1 MRTKYTSLIVAGALL
16 ATTFAGT
23 VKSRG
28 TAGATQLSVPVGAHG
43 IALNGANLANVS
55 GVDALY
61 FNPAGASNFDKSF
74 ETVVTD
80 MSYLG
85 DINVNYFALVGNA
98 GKAGVLGFS
107 VKSFDFGDIART
119 SAENTEGTG
128 ETFSPDFMTVSA
140 TWSKA
145 LADRMR
151 FGANVKFVQER
162 IMSTAAS
169 GVGVDLGVQYS
180 FSNRPIKIGVMLSN
194 LGSKM
199 QYAGSDLE
207 QKHLPDDTGEG
218 TLSESFQIISEGFE
232 MPAELNMSV
241 SYEVMPNLSLMASFN
256 NNSFTTNQTCVG
268 GEYNLALGASSV
280 WVGGAVA
287 LGNVD
292 DDQPD
297 DVGSGDWDEYTGSN
311 FGATF
316 GAGINYPI
324 GSMVISLEMAQR
336 TVVNYFDN
344 NMVYS
349 IKVAF

>member
-1 MRTKYTSLIVAGALL
+1 MKTKYTSLIVAGALL
-16 ATTFAGT
+16 ATAFAGT

-43 IALNGANLANVS
+43 IALNGANLATVS

-61 FNPAGASNFDKSF
+61 FNPAGAANFDKSF

-85 DINVNYFALVGNA
+85 DINVNYVALVGNV

-107 VKSFDFGDIART
+107 VKTFDFGSIPVT

-128 ETFSPDFMTVSA
+128 ETFSPDFMTVGA

-151 FGANVKFVQER
+151 VGMNLKFVQER
-162 IMSTAAS
+162 IMSTSAS
-169 GVGVDLGVQYS
+169 GVAVDIGVQYS

-207 QKHLPDDTGEG
+207 QKHIPDDTGEG
-218 TLSESFQIISEGFE
+218 TLNESFQIVSEGFE
-232 MPAELNMSV
+232 MPAELNMSI
-241 SYEVMPNLSLMASFN
+241 SYEVIPNLSLMASFN
-256 NNSFTTNQTCVG
+256 NNSFTTNQTCLG
-268 GEYNLALGASSV
+268 GEYNLAFGTSSV

-287 LGNVD
+287 LGSVD
-292 DDQPD
+292 DEQPGD
-297 DVGSGDWDEYTGSN
+297 IGSGDWGEYTGSN

-324 GSMVISLEMAQR
+324 GSMVVSLEMAQR
-336 TVVNYFDN
+336 TVVDYFEN

-349 IKVAF
+349 IKFAF

>member
-1 MRTKYTSLIVAGALL
+1 MKTKYTSLIVAGALL
-16 ATTFAGT
+16 ATAFAGT

-43 IALNGANLANVS
+43 IALNGANLATVS

-74 ETVVTD
+74 ETVVAD

-85 DINVNYFALVGNA
+85 GINVNYVALVGNT
-98 GKAGVLGFS
+98 GKAGVFGFS
-107 VKSFDFGDIART
+107 VKTFDFGDIPVT

-128 ETFSPDFMTVSA
+128 ETFSPDFMTVGA

-151 FGANVKFVQER
+151 VGVNLKFVQER
-162 IMSTAAS
+162 IMSTSAS
-169 GVGVDLGVQYS
+169 GVAVDIGVQYS

-207 QKHLPDDTGEG
+207 QKHIPDDTGEG
-218 TLSESFQIISEGFE
+218 TLNESFQIVSEGFE
-232 MPAELNMSV
+232 MPAELNMSI
-241 SYEVMPNLSLMASFN
+241 SYEVIPNLSLMASFN
-256 NNSFTTNQTCVG
+256 NNSFTTNQTSLG
-268 GEYNLALGASSV
+268 GEYNLAFGTSSV

-287 LGNVD
+287 LGSVD
-292 DDQPD
+292 DEQPD
-297 DVGSGDWDEYTGSN
+297 DISSGDWTEYTGSN

-324 GSMVISLEMAQR
+324 GGMVVSLEMAQR
-336 TVVNYFDN
+336 TVVDYFEN

-349 IKVAF
+349 IKIAF

>member
-1 MRTKYTSLIVAGALL
+1 MKTKYTSLIVAGALL
-16 ATTFAGT
+16 ATAFAGT

-43 IALNGANLANVS
+43 IALNGANLATVS

-61 FNPAGASNFDKSF
+61 FNPAGAANFDKSF

-85 DINVNYFALVGNA
+85 DINVNYVALVGNV

-107 VKSFDFGDIART
+107 VKTFDFGSIPVT

-128 ETFSPDFMTVSA
+128 ETFSPDFMTVGA

-151 FGANVKFVQER
+151 FGVNLKFVQER
-162 IMSTAAS
+162 ILSTSAS
-169 GVGVDLGVQYS
+169 GFGVDMGVQYS

-207 QKHLPDDTGEG
+207 QKHIPDDTGEG
-218 TLSESFQIISEGFE
+218 TLNESFQIISEGFE

-241 SYEVMPNLSLMASFN
+241 SYEVIPNLSLMASFN
-256 NNSFTTNQTCVG
+256 NNSFTTNQTSLG
-268 GEYNLALGASSV
+268 GEYNLAFGTSSV

-287 LGNVD
+287 LGSVD
-292 DDQPD
+292 DEQPD
-297 DVGSGDWDEYTGSN
+297 DISSGDWTEYTGSN

-324 GSMVISLEMAQR
+324 GGMVVSLEMAQR
-336 TVVNYFDN
+336 TVVDYFEN

-349 IKVAF
+349 IKIAF

>member
-1 MRTKYTSLIVAGALL
+1 MKTKYTSLIVAGALL

-43 IALNGANLANVS
+43 IALNGANLATVS

-74 ETVVTD
+74 ETVVAD

-85 DINVNYFALVGNA
+85 GINVNYVALVGNT
-98 GKAGVLGFS
+98 GKAGVFGFS
-107 VKSFDFGDIART
+107 VKTFDFGDIAVT

-128 ETFSPDFMTVSA
+128 ETFSPDFMTVGA

-151 FGANVKFVQER
+151 FGVNLKFVQER
-162 IMSTAAS
+162 ILSTSAS
-169 GVGVDLGVQYS
+169 GFGVDMGVQYS

-207 QKHLPDDTGEG
+207 QKHIPDDTGEG
-218 TLSESFQIISEGFE
+218 TLNESFQIISEGFE

-241 SYEVMPNLSLMASFN
+241 SYEVIPNLSLMASFN
-256 NNSFTTNQTCVG
+256 NNSFTTNQTSLG
-268 GEYNLALGASSV
+268 GEYNLAFGTSSV

-287 LGNVD
+287 LGSVD
-292 DDQPD
+292 DEQPD
-297 DVGSGDWDEYTGSN
+297 DISSGDWTEYTGSN

-324 GSMVISLEMAQR
+324 GGMVVSLEMAQR
-336 TVVNYFDN
+336 TVVDYFEN

-349 IKVAF
+349 IKIAF

>member
-1 MRTKYTSLIVAGALL
+1 MKTKYTSLIVAGALL
-16 ATTFAGT
+16 ATAFAGT

-85 DINVNYFALVGNA
+85 DINVNYVALVGNV

-107 VKSFDFGDIART
+107 VKTFDFGSIPVT

-128 ETFSPDFMTVSA
+128 ETFSPDFMTVGA

-151 FGANVKFVQER
+151 VGMNLKFVQER
-162 IMSTAAS
+162 IMSTSAS
-169 GVGVDLGVQYS
+169 GVGVDIGVQYS

-207 QKHLPDDTGEG
+207 QKHIPDDTGEG
-218 TLSESFQIISEGFE
+218 TLNESFQIISEGFE
-232 MPAELNMSV
+232 MPAELNMSI
-241 SYEVMPNLSLMASFN
+241 SYEVIPNLSLMASFN
-256 NNSFTTNQTCVG
+256 NNSFTTNQTSLG
-268 GEYNLALGASSV
+268 GEYNLAFGTSSV

-287 LGNVD
+287 LGSVD
-292 DDQPD
+292 DEQPD
-297 DVGSGDWDEYTGSN
+297 DIGSGDWGEYTGSN

-324 GSMVISLEMAQR
+324 GSMVVSLEMAQR
-336 TVVNYFDN
+336 TVIDYFDN

-349 IKVAF
+349 IKFAF

>member
-1 MRTKYTSLIVAGALL
+1 MKTKYTSLIVAGALL
-16 ATTFAGT
+16 ATAFAGT

-43 IALNGANLANVS
+43 IALNGANLATVS

-74 ETVVTD
+74 ETVVAD

-85 DINVNYFALVGNA
+85 GINVNYVALVGNT
-98 GKAGVLGFS
+98 GKAGVFGFS
-107 VKSFDFGDIART
+107 VKTFDFGDIPVT

-128 ETFSPDFMTVSA
+128 ETFSPDFMTVGA

-151 FGANVKFVQER
+151 VGMNLKFVQER
-162 IMSTAAS
+162 IMSTSAS
-169 GVGVDLGVQYS
+169 GVGVDIGVQYS

-207 QKHLPDDTGEG
+207 QKHIPDDTGEG
-218 TLSESFQIISEGFE
+218 TLNESFQIISEGFE
-232 MPAELNMSV
+232 MPAELNMSI
-241 SYEVMPNLSLMASFN
+241 SYEVIPNLSLMASFN
-256 NNSFTTNQTCVG
+256 NNSFTTNQTSLG
-268 GEYNLALGASSV
+268 GEYNLAFGTSSV

-287 LGNVD
+287 LGSVD
-292 DDQPD
+292 DEQPD
-297 DVGSGDWDEYTGSN
+297 DISSGDWTEYTGSN

-324 GSMVISLEMAQR
+324 GGMVVSLEMAQR
-336 TVVNYFDN
+336 TVVDYFEN

-349 IKVAF
+349 IKIAF

>member
-1 MRTKYTSLIVAGALL
+1 MKTKYTSLIVAGALL

-43 IALNGANLANVS
+43 IALNGANLATVS

-74 ETVVTD
+74 ETVVAD

-85 DINVNYFALVGNA
+85 GINVNYVALVGNT
-98 GKAGVLGFS
+98 GKAGVFGFS
-107 VKSFDFGDIART
+107 VKTFDFGDIPVT

-128 ETFSPDFMTVSA
+128 ETFSPDFMTVGA

-151 FGANVKFVQER
+151 VGANLKFVQER
-162 IMSTAAS
+162 ILSTSAS
-169 GVGVDLGVQYS
+169 GFGVDMGVQYS

-207 QKHLPDDTGEG
+207 QKLSPDESEDG
-218 TLSESFQIISEGFE
+218 TKNESFQIVSEGFE
-232 MPAELNMSV
+232 IPAELNMSV
-241 SYEVMPNLSLMASFN
+241 SYEVIPNLSLMASFN
-256 NNSFTTNQTCVG
+256 NNSFTTNQTSLG
-268 GEYNLALGASSV
+268 GEYNLAFGTSSV

-287 LGNVD
+287 LGSVD
-292 DDQPD
+292 DEQPD
-297 DVGSGDWDEYTGSN
+297 DISSGDWTEYTGSN

-324 GSMVISLEMAQR
+324 GGMVVSLEMAQR
-336 TVVNYFDN
+336 TVVDYFEN

-349 IKVAF
+349 IKIAF